1 MTPHPKTGAPSLP
14 RPQNGRASWLIARRF
29 SSFGKKRGGLAE
41 RGGNRIRFAPRVA
54 SSPGS
59 DGRLLS
65 NSPCAQPAPLREG
78 GGAKRRGEYSVRRPS
93 RANAAPGPSWLRAS
107 HALRPVPHGV
117 LPQSRFARQPPL
129 GGGLC
134 QVAEQEVA
142 PVKSEGS
149 RGSTFRPVVLLSLRR
164 TAGRGETKSPLSPTG
179 LLCSLR
185 EAGAAPPRCAASPRS
200 KRNADFGRAP
210 AT

>member
-1 MTPHPKTGAPSLP
+1 MTPHAKTGAPSLP

-29 SSFGKKRGGLAE
+29 SSFGKERGVWAE

-54 SSPGS
+54 SSLGS

-78 GGAKRRGEYSVRRPS
+78 GARSAGGSTPCAARPVPF
-93 RANAAPGPSWLRAS
+93 AASWLRAS
-107 HALRPVPHGV
+107 HAPRPVPHGV

-134 QVAEQEVA
+134 QTAAPHLATSPHPAEHGNPKQTYSFA
-142 PVKSEGS
+142 ASG
-149 RGSTFRPVVLLSLRR
+149 
-164 TAGRGETKSPLSPTG
+164 
-179 LLCSLR
+179 CSLR
-185 EAGAAPPRCAASPRS
+185 EAGAAPPRCAASPRL
-200 KRNADFGRAP
+200 KRNADFGRVA